1 MNIKDIK
8 IAYFIGIGGIGMSA
22 IARYFKSLG
31 IAVHGYDRS
40 QNDFTSQLIS
50 EGFNIRFYEDIQH
63 IPKEIISSPKESIV
77 IYTPAI
83 PADHKE
89 IVYLKEKKIKL
100 YKRSETFTKK
110 YENQNYV
117 NQKNK
122 NNMGQVSKIGLNQN
136 R

>member
-8 IAYFIGIGGIGMSA
+8 TAYFIGIGGIGMSA

-50 EGFNIRFYEDIQH
+50 EGFNIRFYEDVQH
-63 IPKEIISSPKESIV
+63 IPKEIINSPKESIV

-100 YKRSETFTKK
+100 YKRSEILGLISKNTFTIAVLI
-110 YENQNYV
+110 EP
-117 NQKNK
+117 
-122 NNMGQVSKIGLNQN
+122 
-136 R
+136 